1 LTQQGQQFGSG
12 LMSQGANLQ
21 NAYYGGQTAAYS
33 PFATAIDT
41 TTGLESLA
49 QQPLTLGMNIGGVTT
64 AASTQAG
71 KLLSQGMLQSAATQA
86 PVNAFSYSG
95 NLFSQAANNPQLQ
108 AAILKAFST

>member
-12 LMSQGANLQ
+12 LMSQGAGLQ

-49 QQPLTLGMNIGGVTT
+49 QQPLTLGTQIGAKTT
-64 AASTQAG
+64 ASSAEAG
-71 KLLSQGMLQSAATQA
+71 RLLAQGMINSAATQA
-86 PVNAFSYSG
+86 PANAFSYSG
-95 NLFSQAANNPQLQ
+95 NLFSQAANSPQLQ
-108 AAILKAFST
+108 DAIRRAFST